1 MFRGW
6 KQAHSQP
13 PPFTSVYRL
22 TAYHA
27 VPAIDFN
34 ETIDFFVRIGQESDS
49 VMPITQLDRV
59 TFTRID
65 FSLIASAPGM
75 DMMRHRLRL
84 FTGEEETSQSVSEN
98 VTVRLGDISQALMEA
113 SRWNRTWV
121 NDFADDEVQVS
132 SDLYE
137 ILSAYLRL
145 RPGA

>member
-1 MFRGW
+1 
-6 KQAHSQP
+6 
-13 PPFTSVYRL
+13 
-22 TAYHA
+22 
-27 VPAIDFN
+27 
-34 ETIDFFVRIGQESDS
+34 
-49 VMPITQLDRV
+49 MPIISVGRV

>member
-1 MFRGW
+1 METGSL
-6 KQAHSQP
+6 AA
-13 PPFTSVYRL
+13 PPFTSIYRL